1 MIALYDK
8 VDIQSSEDNPEVTT
22 LLHQTIK
29 KLTEEIDDFRFNT
42 SLSQLM
48 ILVNRL

>member
-8 VDIQSSEDNPEVTT
+8 VDNQSSEDSLEVTT

-29 KLTEEIDDFRFNT
+29 KLSEEIDDFRFNT

>member
-1 MIALYDK
+1 M
-8 VDIQSSEDNPEVTT
+8 DIQSSEEDPELTT

-29 KLTEEIDDFRFNT
+29 KLSEEIDDFRFNT